1 MAPKKTENAAPAIE
15 IKDMNVWQKLQAVRM
30 EFLSAGSKKSGKNL
44 HAEFTYFELVDIV
57 PQAEALF
64 TKYHLS
70 LIPAFTDEIAVADVV
85 NTDDPQQHIPF
96 SIPIRFIAEPAKFR
110 MNEVQGVGAVV
121 TYYRRYLYMLVLD
134 LVESDGFDGLPVPEE
149 DEGQDTPSPKA
160 TETPKSSR
168 PVTPAERKEIT
179 EQLTGSEEMASEE
192 EISELKE
199 KLKLL
204 LEMDPEQESFIQE
217 IAMKTNSFQEIKRV
231 ACLALTENVADML
244 DGYTSKEG

>member
-1 MAPKKTENAAPAIE
+1 MAPKKTDNAAPAIE

-30 EFLSAGSKKSGKNL
+30 EFLAAGSKKSGKNL

-70 LIPAFTDEIAVADVV
+70 LIPSFGGDMAIADIV
-85 NTDDPQQHIPF
+85 NTDDPQQRICF

-160 TETPKSSR
+160 TETPKAIR

-204 LEMDPEQESFIQE
+204 LELDPEQESFIQE
-217 IAMKTNSFQEIKRV
+217 IALKTNSFQEIKRV

-244 DGYTSKEG
+244 DGYTSQEG